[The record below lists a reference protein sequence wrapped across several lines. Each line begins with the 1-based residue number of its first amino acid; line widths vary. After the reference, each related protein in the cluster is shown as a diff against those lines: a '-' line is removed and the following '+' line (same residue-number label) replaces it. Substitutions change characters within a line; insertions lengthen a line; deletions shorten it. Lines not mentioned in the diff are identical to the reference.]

1 MKLIRSIVRTL
12 LIVAVIL
19 GAIYSAYRLFPL
31 KYLYEIR
38 QSANEMGVDP
48 FLVTALIKAESNFN
62 VDAISRADAKGVM
75 QLTDETAQFCAE
87 KIGLELN
94 EGDIYS
100 PAINIRLGTFYLKRM
115 LTLFDGDEALA
126 VAAYNAGEGRVREW
140 LKDPTL
146 STDGESLDYIPYEE
160 TRRHVE
166 KIATYKKIYKLL
178 YPNI

>member
-1 MKLIRSIVRTL
+1 MKLIRSIVSTL

-38 QSANEMGVDP
+38 QSADEIGIDR

-87 KIGLELN
+87 KLGMELKD
-94 EGDIYS
+94 GDIYS
-100 PAINIRLGTFYLKRM
+100 PAINIRLGTFYLGRM
-115 LTLFDGDEALA
+115 LTLFNGDEGLA

-140 LKDPTL
+140 LKDPAL
-146 STDGESLDYIPYEE
+146 STDGESLDVIPYEE

-166 KIATYKKIYKLL
+166 KIAMYKKIYKLL